1 MSRNLLQKVDLTG
14 SSPIAQGGVRDVYL
28 HPEFDDVLVKV
39 IRADRID
46 GRGELTQ
53 LRRKWKPNRAYG
65 CYISFHREL
74 SETLRFARNA
84 FRYGQRDLPFAPAI
98 GIVATSHGPGL
109 LVGKV
114 AAPDGSPAPT
124 LMALVKER
132 RFTLL
137 HRRKLDAFFQECID
151 CHVVLNDVHASN
163 FLWLGTEED
172 GRFVCIDGLGE
183 KMLIPV
189 HRLSKTWN
197 MRKLLRKRE
206 KLLEWID
213 RTGRHAAERASRA
226 LETATA

>member
-28 HPEFDDVLVKV
+28 HPQFDDVLVKV

-53 LRRKWKPNRAYG
+53 LKRKWKPSRAYG

-84 FRYGQRDLPFAPAI
+84 FRYGQHDLPFAPAI

-114 AAPDGSPAPT
+114 DAPDGTPAPT
-124 LMALVKER
+124 LMTLVKMR
-132 RFTLL
+132 GFTLM
-137 HRRKLDAFFQECID
+137 HRQRLDAFFQECMD
-151 CHVVLNDVHASN
+151 CHVVLNDVHPSN
-163 FLWLGTEED
+163 FLWLGTDED

-183 KMLIPV
+183 KMLFPI

-197 MRKLLRKRE
+197 TRKLLRKRE
-206 KLLEWID
+206 KLLGWID
-213 RTGRHAAERASRA
+213 RAERRVATRAAHGLEASPA
-226 LETATA
+226 